1 MKVNS
6 NRRQRGA
13 SLLELLVVVGIVLTT
28 SAYAIMNGTR
38 PSATTRANTATDEV
52 VSTLIQARQLAIS
65 KRRNVQVAFN
75 TPKPNEITVTLLT
88 LPNETAPPPLPI
100 IGAEPVGT
108 LGYVVKLNDG
118 IATALQF
125 YVFPSIPNT
134 PMGPLGFGNTTA
146 IDLQAV
152 NGGTPVAVM
161 FSTSGGFVGDG
172 GVTTTNYY
180 AVGNNDPV
188 NASIFIGTPG
198 NTSTARAIT
207 VLGATGRVRS
217 YYWNGTAW
225 QE

>member
-52 VSTLIQARQLAIS
+52 VTTLIQARQLAIS
-65 KRRNVQVAFN
+65 KRRNVEVAFN
-75 TPKPNEITVTLLT
+75 TPKANQITVTLLT
-88 LPNETAPPPLPI
+88 LPNEAAPLPI
-100 IGAEPVGT
+100 PVVT
-108 LGYVVKLNDG
+108 LNDG

-125 YVFPSIPNT
+125 YVFPTVPNT

>member
-13 SLLELLVVVGIVLTT
+13 SILEMLAVVGIVLTT
-28 SAYAIMNGTR
+28 SAFAIMSGVR
-38 PSATTRANTATDEV
+38 PSTTTRANTATDEV
-52 VSTLIQARQLAIS
+52 VTTLIQARQLAIS

-75 TPKPNEITVTLLT
+75 TPKANEITVTLLT
-88 LPNETAPPPLPI
+88 LPNEAAPLPI
-100 IGAEPVGT
+100 P
-108 LGYVVKLNDG
+108 VVKLNDG
-118 IATALQF
+118 ISTALQF
-125 YVFPSIPNT
+125 YVFPTIPNT

-152 NGGTPVAVM
+152 NGGTPAAVM

-172 GVTTTNYY
+172 GVPAANYY

-198 NTSTARAIT
+198 TNSTARAIT